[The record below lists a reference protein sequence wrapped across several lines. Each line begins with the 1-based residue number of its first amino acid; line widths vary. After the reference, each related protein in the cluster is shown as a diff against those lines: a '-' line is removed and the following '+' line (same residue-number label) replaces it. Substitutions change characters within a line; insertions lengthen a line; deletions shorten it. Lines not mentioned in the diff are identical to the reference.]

1 MRGRHDL
8 DRGAGSLS
16 FTLDELPEALAGAGV
31 PSLEAE
37 VLEGIRGFW
46 TWLEDANSR
55 TNLTRIQGEADFAER
70 HVLDALLPLALLDA
84 LAAESLAGADR
95 RPRLYD
101 VGSGCGV
108 PGVPLAI
115 ARPWD
120 VTLVETAN
128 RKARCLAELEP
139 RFEGRLE
146 VISER
151 SELVGR
157 DPEHR
162 DQGDLAVARAVGTV
176 PLVLELTLP
185 LVRPGGAVLLYRG
198 PLDPSEREEAE
209 SVGAQLG
216 GGEVS
221 QHGAVLPS
229 GAERSFLIVRKREA
243 TPERYPRR
251 PGIPGKRPLK

>member
-1 MRGRHDL
+1 LRWRHDV
-8 DRGAGSLS
+8 DRGAGLS
-16 FTLDELPEALAGAGV
+16 FTLDELPSALADAGVPALDPAALAGV
-31 PSLEAE
+31 
-37 VLEGIRGFW
+37 RDFW
-46 TWLEDANSR
+46 AWLEDANSR

-70 HVLDALLPLALLDA
+70 HVLDALLPLALLDE
-84 LAAESLAGADR
+84 LAARSSGGTERA
-95 RPRLYD
+95 PRLYD

-115 ARPWD
+115 ARPWE
-120 VTLVETAN
+120 VTLVETAS

-139 RFEGRLE
+139 RFAGRLA

-157 DPEHR
+157 DPAHR
-162 DQGDLAVARAVGTV
+162 DRGDMAVARAVGTV

-198 PLDPSEREEAE
+198 PLDPSERDQAE

-221 QHGAVLPS
+221 QHAAQLPS
-229 GAERSFLIVRKREA
+229 GAERSFLIVRKEEP

>member
-1 MRGRHDL
+1 M
-8 DRGAGSLS
+8 
-16 FTLDELPEALAGAGV
+16 
-31 PSLEAE
+31 
-37 VLEGIRGFW
+37 RGFW

-70 HVLDALLPLALLDA
+70 HVLDALLPLELLDG
-84 LAAESLAGADR
+84 LVAESLAGAER
-95 RPRLYD
+95 LARLYD

-115 ARPWD
+115 ARPWE

-139 RFEGRLE
+139 RFEGRLA

-157 DPEHR
+157 DPLHR

-176 PLVLELTLP
+176 LENNCSPTL
-185 LVRPGGAVLLYRG
+185 
-198 PLDPSEREEAE
+198 
-209 SVGAQLG
+209 
-216 GGEVS
+216 
-221 QHGAVLPS
+221 VLPS
-229 GAERSFLIVRKREA
+229 GAERSFLIVRKQEP